1 MWDLNE
7 LWTSDDD
14 DLIGIGLPWGMNTSG
29 QIILQG
35 AHQEFSS
42 VAVRLTPIVP
52 RLGDLDGDGVVGVSD
67 LLILLGSWGACAD
80 CAECVADLDDNCV
93 VGVKDLLILLGNWG

>member
-35 AHQEFSS
+35 AHQEFSA
-42 VAVRLTPIVP
+42 VAIRLTPIMAP
-52 RLGDLDGDGVVGVSD
+52 PGDLDGDGSVGVSD
-67 LLILLGSWGACAD
+67 LLILLGNWGPCPD
-80 CAECVADLDDNCV
+80 CNDCLADLDEDCV